1 MRTIFLSRPHRRPVS
16 PVPAVVVLV
25 LMLGGCSGE
34 VRPEVAAGIDA
45 CASCNMV
52 IDTLNQACGYVTDGE
67 FVVFDSPRCLLRSHD
82 DFRRRGVEPPSE
94 IYFADYQS
102 SEFVS
107 AETTVFLLTEHLPTV
122 MGAGVLC
129 FATVDGA
136 EAVRSAADE
145 EITDWTGYRRLNG
158 QPDIIVEATVSPESL
173 LPEIIEVAKGD
184 LVLLKL
190 DGGELTE
197 KITLIVRGYPEIG
210 DVVVEASG
218 EPTELR
224 FFATRPGMGFPIL
237 AADEQALGMI
247 RVTGAHTA
255 DEEAL

>member
-1 MRTIFLSRPHRRPVS
+1 MRTIFFSRSHRRTVS
-16 PVPAVVVLV
+16 SVPAVVVLV
-25 LMLGGCSGE
+25 LMLGACSGE

-52 IDTLNQACGYVTDGE
+52 IDTPNQACGYVADGE
-67 FVVFDSPRCLLRSHD
+67 FVTFDSPACLLRGHD
-82 DFRRRGVEPPSE
+82 DFRRRGAEPPGE
-94 IYFADYQS
+94 IFFADYQS
-102 SEFVS
+102 SEFIP
-107 AETTVFLLTEHLPTV
+107 AETTAFLLTEHLPTV

-129 FATVDGA
+129 FASIEGA
-136 EAVRSAADE
+136 EAVRSTSDE
-145 EITDWTGYRRLNG
+145 EITDWTGYRRLKG
-158 QPDIIVEATVSPESL
+158 QPDTIVEATVSSGSL
-173 LPEIIEVAKGD
+173 IPEIIEVARGD

-190 DGGELTE
+190 DGGELTD
-197 KITLIVRGYPEIG
+197 KITLTVRGYPEIG
-210 DVVVEASG
+210 DVVVEATG

-237 AADEQALGMI
+237 AADERALGMI